1 MDEAPLDRLRRDDE
15 MQRAALKYEQEIQAM
30 RSDTKAMWARMIDLL
45 DKVHT
50 IDPYGS
56 KSFDYNS
63 KSTEVRT
70 QSLTNT
76 GLNDH
81 WQRAGWSS
89 ASSW

>member
-15 MQRAALKYEQEIQAM
+15 MQRAALEYEREIQAM
-30 RSDTKAMWARMIDLL
+30 RSDTKAMRARMIDLL
-45 DKVHT
+45 DKVHA

-56 KSFDYNS
+56 KSFNYNL

-70 QSLTNT
+70 QSLTNA

-81 WQRAGWSS
+81 
-89 ASSW
+89 